1 MEIISNKV
9 LLCCWREM
17 DQFNTLAVEKKTKV
31 HWMNLCHPNFS
42 NNNSPSHK
50 GLFP

>member
-1 MEIISNKV
+1 MEIISNKA

-17 DQFNTLAVEKKTKV
+17 DQFLSCREEDKGVLDES
-31 HWMNLCHPNFS
+31 LCHPNFG
-42 NNNSPSHK
+42 NNKSPSHK